1 MSRTEWLK
9 SRQCFIGASEA
20 ACLLG
25 LSKWQ
30 NNQELFVRKTS
41 EISGL
46 SDFTTNEF
54 IQKGNDL
61 EPHIRAI
68 FQIENKNFK
77 VSYKDFDVRIN
88 SSHSFIGA
96 TLDGELEDEEG
107 NKGILEIKT
116 VEFFTRQ
123 QKEEWNGRVPDQ
135 YYCQVLFQM
144 LATGYKFAI
153 LFAYIKDGDNIFFR
167 SYRFN
172 RKDHQESIDLLE
184 KEAIKFW
191 GYVERNELPPLRL
204 PTI

>member
-1 MSRTEWLK
+1 MSREEWLK
-9 SRQCFIGASEA
+9 KRQRFIGASEA

-30 NNQELFVRKTS
+30 NNQELFLRKTS

-46 SDFTTNEF
+46 SDFTPNEF
-54 IQKGNDL
+54 IKKGNDL

-68 FQIENKNFK
+68 FRIENKHFK
-77 VSYKDFDVRIN
+77 VIYRNFDVRIN
-88 SSHSFIGA
+88 SNYPFIGA
-96 TLDGELEDEEG
+96 TLDGDLEDEEG

-116 VEFFTRQ
+116 VEIFTRQ
-123 QKEEWNGRVPDQ
+123 QKEEWNERVPDQ

-144 LATGYKFAI
+144 LATGYSFAI

-184 KEAIKFW
+184 KEAIAFW
-191 GYVERNELPPLRL
+191 GYVERNEMPPLKL
-204 PTI
+204 PSI

>member
-1 MSRTEWLK
+1 MSRAEWLK
-9 SRQCFIGASEA
+9 SRQRFIGASEA

-30 NNQELFVRKTS
+30 NNQELFLKKTS

-46 SDFTTNEF
+46 SDSAANEF

-68 FQIENKNFK
+68 FQIENKHFK
-77 VSYKDFDVRIN
+77 VSYKDFDVRSN
-88 SSHSFIGA
+88 PDYSFIGA
-96 TLDGELEDEEG
+96 TLDGDIEDEEG
-107 NKGILEIKT
+107 NKGVLEIKA

-123 QKEEWNGRVPDQ
+123 QKEEWSGRIPDQ

-144 LATGYKFAI
+144 LATGYSFAI

-167 SYRFN
+167 SYRFD
-172 RKDHQESIDLLE
+172 RKDHIESIDLLE

-191 GYVERNELPPLRL
+191 GFVERREMPPLRL
-204 PTI
+204 PSI